1 MAVAVDVRYVMD
13 NTDKTEKSAITKQCP
28 NWNFHLNMMYAKTM
42 ASANAGAGRIQI
54 LSNLILF
61 VMEMCVKIIVILNI
75 YIYISESFAEA
86 MKLTTIGLQLRL
98 IYKRG
103 WFFAIISDHI
113 HFFCIAEDD
122 LFSNKITQKGFC
134 NHVSG
139 KRHNVGGVRLTNAL
153 CVDKTNRKFISYVY
167 FAARFYRKC
176 YRRCLSTHKLA
187 FSSYTDY
194 SALADIEKFRFVY
207 TRWEFQRLRT
217 RYD

>member
-1 MAVAVDVRYVMD
+1 MG

-28 NWNFHLNMMYAKTM
+28 NWNFHFNMMYAKTM
-42 ASANAGAGRIQI
+42 ASANSGAGRIQI

-61 VMEMCVKIIVILNI
+61 VMEMCVKIIVILNIYI

-122 LFSNKITQKGFC
+122 LFSNKITQKEFC

-139 KRHNVGGVRLTNAL
+139 KRHNVCGVRLTTAI
-153 CVDKTNRKFISYVY
+153 CVDKTNSKFISYVY